1 MYARCQR
8 RRLPKHT
15 KYVKIT
21 SVKYKYKSMA
31 PLDQS
36 HDEDENPELQVADL
50 VDNVLRAKKLPGMQ
64 TMQRWFNKLDATTKE
79 GLLRANDISTIGR
92 FMESLGNPG
101 NMAKVPE
108 NMLKNVVVMAASVG
122 LLDVDDALMEK
133 SRGIA
138 GAALYRGV
146 PNMVA
151 KGAFKLLG
159 APEVYPIW
167 LFIKGIVETHEDLSP
182 KVREEVKRKMQYAM
196 ARKGSV
202 QAAA

>member
-1 MYARCQR
+1 M
-8 RRLPKHT
+8 P
-15 KYVKIT
+15 
-21 SVKYKYKSMA
+21 S
-31 PLDQS
+31 LDHS
-36 HDEDENPELQVADL
+36 HEYDENPELQVADL

-64 TMQRWFNKLDATTKE
+64 AMQKWFNKLDATTKE

-101 NMAKVPE
+101 NVTEVPE

-138 GAALYRGV
+138 GKALYSKI
-146 PNMVA
+146 PPMVA
-151 KGAFKLLG
+151 RGAFELLG
-159 APEVYPIW
+159 ASEVYPIW
-167 LFIKGIVETHEDLSP
+167 FFIKGIVETHEDLSP
-182 KVREEVKRKMQYAM
+182 KVREEVKRKMQG
-196 ARKGSV
+196 ARNDIQ

>member
-1 MYARCQR
+1 
-8 RRLPKHT
+8 
-15 KYVKIT
+15 
-21 SVKYKYKSMA
+21 MA

-50 VDNVLRAKKLPGMQ
+50 VENVLRAKKIPGMQ
-64 TMQRWFNKLDATTKE
+64 AMQRWFDSLDTTAKKR
-79 GLLRANDISTIGR
+79 LLRADDISNIGR

-101 NMAKVPE
+101 DMPKVSK
-108 NMLKNVVVMAASVG
+108 NMLKNIVVMAASIG

-151 KGAFKLLG
+151 KGAFELLG
-159 APEVYPIW
+159 APEVFPVW
-167 LFIKGIVETHEDLSP
+167 LFIKDIVETHEDLSP
-182 KVREEVKRKMQYAM
+182 KVREEVQIRMQ
-196 ARKGSV
+196 RV
-202 QAAA
+202 QDGIQEAA